1 MILEPIIDWMLANW
15 FELAAA
21 VLTLYSIWLATR
33 ENIWYYP
40 TGLVA
45 LVMYTWLF
53 YQAKLYA
60 ESVLQV
66 VCFALMVYG
75 WYEWLHGGEQRSE
88 LPVTRT
94 PGWAWAAGVVSGVI
108 GSALVIAVQLRY
120 TDNPNPYV
128 DSSLLVWS
136 LVAQWM
142 TARKW
147 IESWVLWLLI
157 NTVSI
162 PLYVTRGLWATAA
175 LYVGLWILAIVGYRD
190 WGKSM
195 KERPE
200 H

>member
-1 MILEPIIDWMLANW
+1 LSW
-15 FELAAA
+15 FEIVAA
-21 VLTLYSIWLATR
+21 VVTIASIWLATK

-45 LVMYTWLF
+45 LVMYTWVYF
-53 YQAKLYA
+53 HARLYA

-75 WYEWLHGGEQRSE
+75 WYEWLHGGAQKTE

-94 PGWAWAAGVVSGVI
+94 PRWAWRNGTILGVL
-108 GSALVIAVQLRY
+108 GSLAVIAFQLRF

-128 DSSLLVWS
+128 DSSLFVWS

-147 IESWVLWLLI
+147 IENWVLWILI
-157 NTVSI
+157 NTISE
-162 PLYVTRGLWATAA
+162 PLYVYRALWPTAV
-175 LYVGLWILAIVGYRD
+175 LYVGLWILAIVGYVQWRRTLVVA
-190 WGKSM
+190 SA
-195 KERPE
+195 
-200 H
+200 